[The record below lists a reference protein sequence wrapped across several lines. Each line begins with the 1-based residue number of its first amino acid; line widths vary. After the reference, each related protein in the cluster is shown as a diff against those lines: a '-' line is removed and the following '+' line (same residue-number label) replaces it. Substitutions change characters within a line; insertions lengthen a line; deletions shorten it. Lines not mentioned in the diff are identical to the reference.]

1 MKTIADRFKGA
12 SAGLTLDADAVSRY
26 PDLVDLS
33 IGDTDFITDNRIIDA
48 AMRDA
53 KKGYT
58 RYGFPQGDPELIHA
72 VICAWKE
79 DFDVDLSYDEVL
91 ITASSC
97 LGMAQLL
104 IALLNP
110 GDEVIVLSPYFAIYK
125 EQISLAGGVCVE
137 VPCREEDYGP
147 DENAIR
153 AAVTPKT
160 RAIIVNNP
168 CNPTGAAYSRSDL
181 ETLATIARDFDLLLL
196 ADEIYTRYVFEGEF
210 IPLITLPGMR
220 DRVITLNS
228 FSKNFMM
235 TGWRVGSL
243 IAPPEI
249 RRTVQMVNGA
259 MIYTAPS
266 VSQRA
271 AIEALRLREDVQRLY
286 VSQYEKRVSYAADRI
301 TEISW
306 MRLARPKGT
315 FYLFPSIQKTGLD
328 SRAFCREALS
338 QAHVLMSP
346 GGVFGKAGEGH
357 VRIAVTQPM
366 EKLESAFNR
375 LSKMKFWP
383 LLN

>member
-1 MKTIADRFKGA
+1 MKTIADRFRGA

-26 PDLVDLS
+26 SDLVDLS
-33 IGDTDFITDNRIIDA
+33 IGDTDFTTDSRIIDA
-48 AMRDA
+48 AMRHA
-53 KKGYT
+53 KAGCT
-58 RYGFPQGDPELIHA
+58 HYGFPQGDPELIGA
-72 VICAWKE
+72 IIRAWKE
-79 DFDVDLSYDEVL
+79 DFGVDLSRDEIL

-110 GDEVIVLSPYFAIYK
+110 GDEVIVLSPYFAVYK
-125 EQISLAGGVCVE
+125 EQIALAGGVCTE
-137 VPCREEDYGP
+137 VPCREADYSP
-147 DENAIR
+147 DPDRIR
-153 AAVTPKT
+153 AAVTART

-168 CNPTGAAYSRSDL
+168 CNPTGAAYSRKDL
-181 ETLATIARDFDLLLL
+181 ESLAEIVRDCDLLLL

-210 IPLITLPGMR
+210 IPLLTLPGMR
-220 DRVITLNS
+220 ERVVTLNS

-235 TGWRVGSL
+235 TGWRVGCL

-249 RRTVQMVNGA
+249 RKTVQTINGA

-271 AIEALRLREDVQRLY
+271 AIEALRLRDDVARLY
-286 VSQYEKRVSYAADRI
+286 VSQYKARVSYAADRI
-301 TEISW
+301 AGIPW

-315 FYLFPSIQKTGLD
+315 FYLFPDISGSGLD
-328 SRAFCREALS
+328 SKGFCREALS

-346 GGVFGKAGEGH
+346 GGAFGKAGEGH

-366 EKLESAFNR
+366 EKLRTAFDR
-375 LSKMKFWP
+375 LEAMRFSVV
-383 LLN
+383 

>member
-1 MKTIADRFKGA
+1 MKTIADRFKNA

-33 IGDTDFITDNRIIDA
+33 IGDTDFTTDGRIIDA

-53 KKGYT
+53 KAGHT
-58 RYGFPQGDPELIHA
+58 RYGFPQGDPELITA
-72 VICAWKE
+72 VIRAWKE
-79 DFDVDLSYDEVL
+79 DFDVDLTKDEILV
-91 ITASSC
+91 TASSC

-110 GDEVIVLSPYFAIYK
+110 GDEVIVLSPYFAVYK
-125 EQISLAGGVCVE
+125 EQISLAGGVCIE
-137 VPCREEDYGP
+137 VPCRETDYGP
-147 DENAIR
+147 DPEKIR
-153 AAVTPKT
+153 AAVTERT

-168 CNPTGAAYSRSDL
+168 CNPTGALYCRRDL
-181 ETLATIARDFDLLLL
+181 ESLAEIAKDFDLLIL

-210 IPLITLPGMR
+210 VPLITLPGMR
-220 DRVITLNS
+220 ERVVTLNS

-235 TGWRVGSL
+235 TGWRVGTL

-249 RRTVQMVNGA
+249 RRTVQTINGA

-271 AIEALRLREDVQRLY
+271 AIEALRLRDDVQRLY
-286 VSQYEKRVSYAADRI
+286 VSQYGDRI
-301 TEISW
+301 AYATNRIEEISW
-306 MRLARPKGT
+306 MQLSRPKGT
-315 FYLFPSIQKTGLD
+315 FYLFPDIRATGLD
-328 SRAFCREALS
+328 SRAFCREALQ

-366 EKLESAFNR
+366 EKLEAAFDQ
-375 LSKMKFWP
+375 LSKMRFSR
-383 LLN
+383 L